1 MDPPAKSAIKKT
13 KSYATFDSAAVEASH
28 IPPSNL
34 GDICSIDRSDMVLK
48 RNGEVGATT
57 SHPGE
62 PLEVRIYI
70 YL

>member
-13 KSYATFDSAAVEASH
+13 KSYTTFDSAAVEASRT
-28 IPPSNL
+28 PPSNL
-34 GDICSIDRSDMVLK
+34 GDIGSIDRSDMVLK